1 MDNQRLDK
9 IDSHIKEVK
18 GLLEELEHT
27 AQSVKER
34 RQHEAVDHLEEY
46 IDASQVDLSEISLF
60 KEEALNEIKGLLNKL
75 KGLVRPPQ

>member
-27 AQSVKER
+27 AQCVKER